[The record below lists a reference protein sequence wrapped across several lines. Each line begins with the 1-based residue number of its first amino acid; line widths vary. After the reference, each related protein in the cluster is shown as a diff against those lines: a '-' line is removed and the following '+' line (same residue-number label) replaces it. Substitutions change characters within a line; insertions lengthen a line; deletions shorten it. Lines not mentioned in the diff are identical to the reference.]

1 MRAKFHEGARLMS
14 LARRMRDGLDVREV
28 GESEEEDMD
37 LFAVMTNGVE
47 VQADDEGLM
56 GSTSYLLKE
65 SSLGGNEVL
74 GEKI

>member
-1 MRAKFHEGARLMS
+1 MS

-56 GSTSYLLKE
+56 ASTSYLLKE
-65 SSLGGNEVL
+65 SSSGGNEVL